1 VNIDDKWHEH
11 DLIDML
17 FLPCRATEPAI
28 EVLQRVYAQVG
39 SAYRG
44 DR

>member
-1 VNIDDKWHEH
+1 VTHARLVNIDDKWHEH

-17 FLPCRATEPAI
+17 FLPCRATEH
-28 EVLQRVYAQVG
+28 AQVG